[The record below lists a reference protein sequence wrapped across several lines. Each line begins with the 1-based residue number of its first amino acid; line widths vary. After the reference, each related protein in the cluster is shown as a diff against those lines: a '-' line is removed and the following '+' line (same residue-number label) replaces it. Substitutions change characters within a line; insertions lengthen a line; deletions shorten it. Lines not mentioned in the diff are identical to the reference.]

1 MQMRPVL
8 CKWPASARLTINN
21 NSGSPPPSP
30 KSAGIAAA
38 APFSPHLIEYQRA
51 ELKNRE
57 IPNRNGQPLPN
68 DIFPNEFPL

>member
-1 MQMRPVL
+1 MQMARLRPVDN
-8 CKWPASARLTINN
+8 KQQQRVS
-21 NSGSPPPSP
+21 PPSP

>member
-1 MQMRPVL
+1 MQMARLRPVDN
-8 CKWPASARLTINN
+8 KQQQRV
-21 NSGSPPPSP
+21 SPPLPQVGWNCSCSP
-30 KSAGIAAA
+30 I
-38 APFSPHLIEYQRA
+38 PPPHLIEYQRA